1 MGLANRPRA
10 LVRTVGVG
18 PLVPFEGL
26 LRAALTDA
34 GYAPFTVD
42 EAVRAMVRLSEWMH
56 HNEVA
61 AAGLTAQEVERF
73 LVARRQRCTVEQ
85 AACRGVRTVVRTLR
99 LAGVVPAQVRDE
111 SPVAWLLRD
120 FSEFLIRERGLS
132 AASVRSYAKQSRV
145 FLERLPEP
153 LSDSLAEL
161 DAALVTS
168 IVVRESIRMSSGESA
183 KAFVT
188 AVRSLL
194 RYLHVAGVLR
204 VGLTHAVPRRAGWR
218 LSSLPRGVEP
228 QQVEGLLAAAA
239 GSEVPARL
247 RDYAVLTLLVRLG
260 LRGAEAAGLM
270 LDDLEWRSGQILVR
284 GKGSTLERLPMPREV
299 GQALTAYLVR
309 GRPSCSSRS
318 VFVTARAPYQA
329 MSTACVR
336 EIMAR
341 GCRRAGLPRIG
352 AHRLRHTLA
361 TRMLRGG
368 AGLAEVGQV
377 LRHRTEIATAIYA
390 KVDHEALRTLARP
403 WPAGA

>member
-1 MGLANRPRA
+1 MGSASRRRA
-10 LVRTVGVG
+10 LVGAVEVG

-26 LRAALTDA
+26 LRAALTGT

-42 EAVRAMVRLSEWMH
+42 VAVRAMARLSEWMQ
-56 HNEVA
+56 HNDVA
-61 AAGLTAQEVERF
+61 TAGLTAQEVERF

-85 AACRGVRTVVRTLR
+85 AACRGVRTVVKTLR
-99 LAGVVPAQVRDE
+99 LAGVIPAEVPDE
-111 SPVAWLLRD
+111 SPVASLLRD
-120 FSEFLIRERGLS
+120 FSGFLIRERGLS
-132 AASVRSYAKQSRV
+132 AGSARSYAKQSRT
-145 FLERLPEP
+145 FLEHLPEP
-153 LSDSLAEL
+153 MSDSLAGL

-168 IVVRESIRMSSGESA
+168 IVVRESVLMASGESA

-194 RYLHVAGVLR
+194 RYLHVAGVVR
-204 VGLTHAVPRRAGWR
+204 VSLTHAVPRRAAWR

-228 QQVEGLLAAAA
+228 EQVEGLLATAA
-239 GSEVPARL
+239 GSDAPAGL

-260 LRGAEAAGLM
+260 LRVSEAAGLM
-270 LDDLEWRSGQILVR
+270 LGDLEWRSGQILVR

-309 GRPSCSSRS
+309 GRPSCSCRA
-318 VFVTARAPYQA
+318 VFVTARAPYQT

-341 GCRRAGLPRIG
+341 SCRRAGLPRIA

-377 LRHRTEIATAIYA
+377 LRHRTELATAIYA